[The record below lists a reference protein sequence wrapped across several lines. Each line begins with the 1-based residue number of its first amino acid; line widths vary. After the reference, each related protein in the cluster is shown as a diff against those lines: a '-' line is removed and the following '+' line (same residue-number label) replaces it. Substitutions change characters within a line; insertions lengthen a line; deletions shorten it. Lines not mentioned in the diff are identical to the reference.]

1 MPVTITTVDSTM
13 PKYKLSATG
22 SSTDVAWIKYATK
35 HKTAPIQSSRA
46 KPPKRFLQNLIH
58 SGVCLGGVRAF
69 GPSLSKFS
77 FALAWLR
84 PWWMREKIVSE
95 SFEKQFRVESCNL
108 HCQDAYE
115 ISGTTPHLWFCGSR
129 YPAPAL
135 SHLISHLLW
144 AAFYGFTINLEKGK
158 WDML

>member
-35 HKTAPIQSSRA
+35 HKTAPIHSSRA

-84 PWWMREKIVSE
+84 PWWVENSFMRTIRECIKDG
-95 SFEKQFRVESCNL
+95 VENL

-115 ISGTTPHLWFCGSR
+115 ISGTTPHLWFCDNR
-129 YPAPAL
+129 YPTPAL

-144 AAFYGFTINLEKGK
+144 AAFYGFTINSEKREWCYK
-158 WDML
+158 